1 MSSSSTLS
9 PAAAR
14 ATLEKVTQKYARLID
29 VLDYNLLFG
38 AESAFLK
45 SIVMPVARAAIRA
58 AEDVVALAEED
69 GDAAR
74 VAHVTR
80 LTRDIAVSAAA
91 THDIN
96 IRDRVARIVKAAA
109 DHNGQGV
116 TSMGKNKYT
125 YKVIVGVTE
134 SYLTGDLRAADE
146 AMFADRAA
154 AAATKNGSG

>member
-14 ATLEKVTQKYARLID
+14 AVLEKVTQKYARLID

-38 AESAFLK
+38 IESAFLK

-69 GDAAR
+69 GDAAHVAR
-74 VAHVTR
+74 VAR
-80 LTRDIAVSAAA
+80 LTRATAA
-91 THDIN
+91 TRDID

-154 AAATKNGSG
+154 AAATKNGRG